1 MKERLDILLVQ
12 QNIVSSRE
20 KAKALIVSG
29 NVCVEGK
36 VVTKPS
42 VLFEQGIKIDV
53 KENDTLKYVSR
64 GGFKLEKALEV
75 FPISLQD
82 KVCMDIGSSTGGF
95 TDCMLQNGAKK
106 VYAVDV
112 GTDQLHESLRKDVRV
127 VPMEKTNIRY
137 LTKDEFSHEISFAS
151 VDVSFIS
158 LTKILMSVKSLL
170 HQEGEVVCLIKPQ
183 FEAGKDKLNKKGV
196 VKDKS
201 VHKSV
206 IKEVVFYAISCGFVV
221 AGMDYSPIKG
231 PEGNIEYL
239 VYLKMNPLASQGVHS
254 IENGVSNSMNENS
267 IEVHIQ
273 KIVGQAH
280 QAL

>member
-20 KAKALIVSG
+20 KAKALIASG
-29 NVCVEGK
+29 NVCIEGK
-36 VVTKPS
+36 VVSKPS
-42 VLFEQGIKIDV
+42 ALYEQGIKIDV

-75 FPISLQD
+75 FPISLQG
-82 KVCMDIGSSTGGF
+82 KICMDIGASTGGF
-95 TDCMLQNGAKK
+95 TDCMLQNGAMK

-112 GTDQLHESLRKDVRV
+112 GTNQLHESLRKDARV

-137 LTKDEFSHEISFAS
+137 LTKEEVSHEILFAS

-158 LTKILMSVKSLL
+158 LTKILIAVKNLL
-170 HQEGEVVCLIKPQ
+170 HEEGEVVCLIKPQ

-196 VKDKS
+196 VKDKNA
-201 VHKSV
+201 HKAV
-206 IKEVVFYAISCGFVV
+206 LKEVLSYAINCGFIV
-221 AGMDYSPIKG
+221 AGIDYSPIKG

-239 VYLKMNPLASQGVHS
+239 VYLKMNPSASHEVHS
-254 IENGVSNSMNENS
+254 IENGDSNYMNENS
-267 IEVHIQ
+267 IELHIQ